1 MIRFDEVDIC
11 PGLTWRRGQPSL
23 LLVSKCILIVQHLRW
38 IKAHNITQSTSK
50 YSILYKQK
58 TRTHTNTSSPHTLKN
73 IFVYLLYM
81 LYTVTCEPGRAEIGT
96 HLSEPTPLQFI
107 AVTSNCALQICSCHC
122 NFMLNAQFTTNY
134 QTYWPCDQR
143 QRLCLLSG
151 WLCQLARNKTDP
163 LVSQMPVKHFAVH
176 NLC

>member
-1 MIRFDEVDIC
+1 MSRADMEAGAALSAVGINVYPHSTTSTMNQGTEYN
-11 PGLTWRRGQPSL
+11 T
-23 LLVSKCILIVQHLRW
+23 KY
-38 IKAHNITQSTSK
+38 IK
-50 YSILYKQK
+50 ILYIIQ
-58 TRTHTNTSSPHTLKN
+58 TENTYTHTNTSSPHTLTN

-81 LYTVTCEPGRAEIGT
+81 LYTATCEPGRAEIGT

-107 AVTSNCALQICSCHC
+107 AVTSNCALRICSCHC
-122 NFMLNAQFTTNY
+122 IFMWNTQFTTNY

-176 NLC
+176 SLR